1 VEARNCRVHVPRE
14 ERTTATFYLLPCSWG
29 RTRENRMNSNQVR
42 SNDMVLD
49 GWPILVAFAL
59 YLVAFG
65 IVAMTMATGMA
76 AA

>member
-1 VEARNCRVHVPRE
+1 
-14 ERTTATFYLLPCSWG
+14 
-29 RTRENRMNSNQVR
+29 MNSNQVR

-65 IVAMTMATGMA
+65 IVAMTMAAGIA

>member
-1 VEARNCRVHVPRE
+1 MAALEGGRNFLP
-14 ERTTATFYLLPCSWG
+14 TAVFLWQK
-29 RTRENRMNSNQVR
+29 ENRMNSNQVR

-65 IVAMTMATGMA
+65 IVAMTMAAGMLVA
-76 AA
+76 

>member
-1 VEARNCRVHVPRE
+1 
-14 ERTTATFYLLPCSWG
+14 
-29 RTRENRMNSNQVR
+29 MNSNQVR

-65 IVAMTMATGMA
+65 IVAMTMAAGMPA
-76 AA
+76 A

>member
-1 VEARNCRVHVPRE
+1 VRRE
-14 ERTTATFYLLPCSWG
+14 ERTAATFYLLPCSCG

-65 IVAMTMATGMA
+65 IVAMTMATGMLA
-76 AA
+76 V